1 MPYRSF
7 ADFSRTLPLPSDY
20 LVGYRPNLGEFQV
33 DFYAISNLLSGG
45 LWSTPN
51 VLYVTVSGSDT
62 NVGTAENYPFK
73 TIKKACQYAASNPGT
88 QYTIFVKTGAYYEK
102 NPVYVPQRTSIIG
115 DNLRRTSVYPQNS
128 AYDLFWVTNADYI
141 WGFTFRGHKRPAA
154 AIAFPHLD
162 SSLPDYQVAFNTPGY
177 VVSPPTGNKFLP
189 GHPLYIFTS
198 PYIQGCSSITQS
210 TAPGADDAGA
220 GMRIDGKL
228 VGGYIRSMVLDSYT
242 QFNEGGD
249 GIIILNNGYA
259 QLVSIFTI
267 GGTTAVM
274 VSAGGQCDINT
285 SNASFGLSG
294 LVAFGKSNTPMLT
307 GTLVRDISANTPNS
321 NKFLVGSVTPNDLA
335 RFPGELMVF
344 DCEAD
349 PTTTLFTIVST
360 LSVGGNGYEEYTY
373 ELTTEDAA
381 QNYISAGPV
390 FEPEGLYNGNYVRLY
405 FRSQIL
411 ASAYTMEYVGAGSTL
426 ATALPV
432 LGGFAKPENEVRAV
446 DGARIFVTLTNEKG
460 DFKVGSDF
468 TIRQATGTIEG
479 RTFNRSI
486 FSLITPFVLSLE

>member
-1 MPYRSF
+1 MPYRTF
-7 ADFSRTLPLPSDY
+7 ADFSTTLPLPSDY

-51 VLYVTVSGSDT
+51 VLYVTVSGSDG

-73 TIKKACQYAASNPGT
+73 TIKRACQYAAQRPQT

-102 NPVYVPQRTSIIG
+102 NPVYVPPRTSIIG
-115 DNLRRTSVYPQNS
+115 DNLRRTSVFPQNS

-154 AIAFPHLD
+154 AVAFPHLK
-162 SSLPDYQVAFNTPGY
+162 SSEPDYQVAFNTPGY
-177 VVSPPTGNKFLP
+177 IVSPPTGNKNVI

-198 PYIQGCSSITQS
+198 PYVQGCSSITQS
-210 TAPGADDAGA
+210 TVPGRDDAGA
-220 GMRIDGKL
+220 GMRVDGDR
-228 VGGYIRSMVLDSYT
+228 VGGFLRSMVLDSYT

-249 GIIILNNGYA
+249 GIIVQNNGYA

-294 LVAFGKSNTPMLT
+294 LVAIGKSNKPMLS
-307 GTLVRDISANTPNS
+307 GTLIQDVSAGTT
-321 NKFLVGSVTPNDLA
+321 KFLVANVSPNDLA
-335 RFPGELMVF
+335 QYPAELMVF

-349 PTTTLFTIVST
+349 KTKTLFTITSA
-360 LSVGGNGYEEYTY
+360 LSVGGGEYEEYTY
-373 ELTTEDAA
+373 EFTTDANNL
-381 QNYISAGPV
+381 NYISGGST
-390 FEPEGLYNGNYVRLY
+390 FERDGNFVSLY
-405 FRSQIL
+405 FRSTIL

-432 LGGFAKPENEVRAV
+432 LGGVAKPENEVCQK
-446 DGARIFVTLTNEKG
+446 DQGRIFVTLTNEKG
-460 DFKVGSDF
+460 DFKVGTDF
-468 TIRQATGTIEG
+468 VIRQATGTIEG
-479 RTFNRSI
+479 RTFNRSL

>member
-1 MPYRSF
+1 MAYRSF
-7 ADFSRTLPLPSDY
+7 ADFSRTSPLPSDY
-20 LVGYRPNLGEFQV
+20 LVGYRPFQGEFQV

-51 VLYVTVSGSDT
+51 VLYVTVSGSDG

-73 TIKKACQYAASNPGT
+73 TIKRACQFAAQNP
-88 QYTIFVKTGAYYEK
+88 QRQWTIFVKTGEYHEL
-102 NPVYVPQRTSIIG
+102 NPVFVPQRTSIIG
-115 DNLRRTSVYPQNS
+115 DNLRRTSVFPRNS
-128 AYDLFWVTNADYI
+128 ALDLFWVTNADYI
-141 WGFTFRGHKRPAA
+141 WGFTFRGHKRPGA
-154 AIAFPHLD
+154 AIAFPHLNTAEQ
-162 SSLPDYQVAFNTPGY
+162 DYQVAFQTPGY
-177 VVSPPTGNKFLP
+177 IVSPPTGNKHVP

-198 PYIQGCSSITQS
+198 PYVQGCSSITQS
-210 TAPGADDAGA
+210 TAPGRDDAGA
-220 GMRIDGKL
+220 GMRIDGDR
-228 VGGYIRSMVLDSYT
+228 VGGFLRSMVLDSYT

-294 LVAFGKSNTPMLT
+294 LVAFGKSNAPMLT
-307 GTLVRDISANTPNS
+307 GTLIRDVSAGEGS
-321 NKFLVGSVTPNDLA
+321 FLVKDIFPTLLA
-335 RFPGELMVF
+335 RYPAELMVF
-344 DCEAD
+344 DCAGEQQK
-349 PTTTLFTIVST
+349 TLHTLVSA
-360 LSVGGNGYEEYTY
+360 LSVGGNGYPAYTY
-373 ELTTEDAA
+373 ELIAEDTV
-381 QNYISAGPV
+381 QSYISSGPLIPDPNEDGTENAV
-390 FEPEGLYNGNYVRLY
+390 YLY

-432 LGGFAKPENEVRAV
+432 LGGVAKPENEVRAT